1 MHNKIKSAVLNNGST
16 GNYFKLDRGGRQ
28 GCPLSAYLFILVI
41 EVLANKILNDP
52 DIKGIKIDNKEIKIS
67 LLAEDITLI
76 LKDLSSLEDSLK
88 TFKLFQHCSD
98 LKLNIDKT
106 KIKHIGKILN
116 PDQFPHGISW
126 IKTPL
131 ETLGIFI
138 TNDAEENLN
147 LNFKP
152 RIANLTN
159 LFKCVETKKSISK
172 SKNHNNQ
179 QSCISTSNLFV
190 KYNRYP

>member
-1 MHNKIKSAVLNNGST
+1 MYNNIESADLYNLFT
-16 GNYFKLDRGGRQ
+16 GNYFKLERSVRQ
-28 GCPLSAYLFILVI
+28 GGHLSAYLFILAI
-41 EVLANKILNDP
+41 KLLANKIRNDL
-52 DIKGIKIDNKEIKIS
+52 DIKGIKIDNKEIKIR
-67 LLAEDITLI
+67 LLADNITLI
-76 LKDLSSLEDSLK
+76 LKDLLSLENLLK
-88 TFKLFQHCSD
+88 TFKLFQHCSG

-106 KIKHIGKILN
+106 KAKHIRKNLN
-116 PDQFPHGISW
+116 PDHFPHGLSW

-159 LFKCVETKKSISK
+159 LLNVWKQRNLSLKG
-172 SKNHNNQ
+172 KNHNNQ
-179 QSCISTSNLFV
+179 HSCISTSNLFI
-190 KYNRYP
+190 KHNQYP

>member
-1 MHNKIKSAVLNNGST
+1 M
-16 GNYFKLDRGGRQ
+16 
-28 GCPLSAYLFILVI
+28 
-41 EVLANKILNDP
+41 LAD
-52 DIKGIKIDNKEIKIS
+52 
-67 LLAEDITLI
+67 DITLI
-76 LKDLSSLEDSLK
+76 LKDLLSLKNSFK
-88 TFKLFQHCSD
+88 TFKLFQHCSG

-106 KIKHIGKILN
+106 KTKHIGKILN
-116 PDQFPHGISW
+116 PNHFPHGLSW

-159 LFKCVETKKSISK
+159 LLNVWKQRNLSLKGKITIINALALAPLIYLS
-172 SKNHNNQ
+172 
-179 QSCISTSNLFV
+179 STIDW
-190 KYNRYP
+190 